1 MGEFLIFCN
10 LFTRKKPT
18 KSSIHVKRDI
28 YIKVNTSLCPK
39 KLLKA
44 LLKEKALF
52 PTKVLAG
59 RPFFGN
65 KGPKKS
71 TNVSFPLFM
80 LFMQQNP
87 SLSKMEVLYSSYRI
101 FSIIFDFIA
110 QTDLFNSACHHH
122 QSPSNQYSYYKFK
135 LIRDNYSIIIVTL
148 YI

>member
-1 MGEFLIFCN
+1 MG
-10 LFTRKKPT
+10 
-18 KSSIHVKRDI
+18 HVKRDI

-52 PTKVLAG
+52 PTKVPAG

-65 KGPKKS
+65 KGPKKKS
-71 TNVSFPLFM
+71 SNVSFPLFM

-87 SLSKMEVLYSSYRI
+87 SLSKMEVLVI
-101 FSIIFDFIA
+101 GFFSIIFDFIA
-110 QTDLFNSACHHH
+110 QTDLFNSACHH

-135 LIRDNYSIIIVTL
+135 LIRDNYSIIIV
-148 YI
+148 